1 MGAKRHDIVEGP
13 TCRSILAG
21 TCDATAPHASL
32 AQHLRRRQI
41 RCFSYNLEALQ
52 AGGRGILAVQALLFV
67 REALTSLLQFK
78 KAFKKGAKTS
88 SAGRRWL
95 STSSDTFSACH
106 AFATAGFSPLQVAT
120 SSSAGASLVPPW
132 LQAAQEVH
140 RDWPQEL
147 PPHHTQGPPASLPR
161 KAFQK
166 HLRRW
171 CLNGKDAFRRLGKV
185 RMMR

>member
-67 REALTSLLQFK
+67 REALTSLLQFQK
-78 KAFKKGAKTS
+78 PSKR
-88 SAGRRWL
+88 GRRRPRQAVGG
-95 STSSDTFSACH
+95 SAPPPTPSQP
-106 AFATAGFSPLQVAT
+106 ATPSPPPACRPCRSPLRRPQA
-120 SSSAGASLVPPW
+120 PPW
-132 LQAAQEVH
+132 C
-140 RDWPQEL
+140 L
-147 PPHHTQGPPASLPR
+147 PGSKQPRRCTGTGHKSCRHTTR
-161 KAFQK
+161 KAHP
-166 HLRRW
+166 HLY
-171 CLNGKDAFRRLGKV
+171 LGRPFKNT
-185 RMMR
+185 